1 MHKRIRIHVGSPS
14 LPNYRYLGLDVS
26 MYKYIVS
33 FTNNGVKGEQ
43 LLNIRPYELEQ
54 LGMHA
59 IGHQEIILEAVE
71 HLRNLDREYLEQ
83 ENLQYLALHV
93 ATTAKCLHK
102 QLAYCNDKSLIETQI
117 LNDITRAIATIKP
130 LIGWLDRSPFQGHL
144 QFNETKKRM
153 LHLGIEMAM
162 SAQRDRFVENPVDQ
176 VSSAF
181 AFNFGGVT
189 CNVPA

>member
-1 MHKRIRIHVGSPS
+1 MAGNLFKVFFLSLLLFYFVRMH
-14 LPNYRYLGLDVS
+14 NLGLDNS
-26 MYKYIVS
+26 MYKYTVS

-130 LIGWLDRSPFQGHL
+130 LIGWLDRSPFQGQL

-176 VSSAF
+176 V
-181 AFNFGGVT
+181 FNVAMRRVWR
-189 CNVPA
+189 CE